1 MTVDRSALEVP
12 TLIEALQTLVE
23 ALPEWSMAVD
33 AGWSSRGFAAQPCS
47 LPIVWYENQRVALHE
62 LVPKPTQRKGKIMRP
77 GN

>member
-33 AGWSSRGFAAQPCS
+33 AGWSNRGFAAQPCWEDGFPVLLAFS
-47 LPIVWYENQRVALHE
+47 P
-62 LVPKPTQRKGKIMRP
+62 
-77 GN
+77 